1 MKKLSLSLLLLAATV
16 LTSAVQAQVIN
27 GDLNHNDN
35 LDVEDVTLL
44 IDGYL
49 TGETETVSPAVDPFM
64 EDNSR
69 IVGTWYQTKTNYT
82 TYNAD
87 GTFGNMGMEGYT
99 YKFLPFQGRILTFTP
114 DGQMQDATVLYL
126 TDEVM
131 YLRFAQNP
139 YGYNVYYRTLPPQ
152 PVNRITLSETQVG
165 MKVDESVQLTA
176 VVYPSD
182 ADNTE
187 VVWSSS
193 DENVVTVDKG
203 YVKAVGEGVATIT
216 CTAAD
221 GSGVQDVCFVTV
233 FSKTSNNG
241 YEYVDLGLPSGLK
254 WATMNVGANAPE
266 GYGDYFAWGETEPK
280 DYYDWSTYKWCEGS
294 DDTLTKYCTSSKY
307 GTVDN
312 KTTLKLSDDAAHA
325 NWGGTWRMPTL
336 DEIKELRYYC
346 SWEWITQKG
355 VEGHKVTGP
364 NGNSIFL
371 PAAGSRGDYGL
382 NDAGS
387 GGYYRSSSLYPGTD
401 YYAYFLYFYSGGA
414 GLYGSD
420 RNSGRS
426 VRAVCP

>member
-1 MKKLSLSLLLLAATV
+1 MKKIFSTLLLLAAIV
-16 LTSAVQAQVIN
+16 LSSTAQAQVIN

-49 TGETETVSPAVDPFM
+49 TGEKETITTAVDPFM

-114 DGQMQDATVLYL
+114 DGQMQDASVLYL

-176 VVYPSD
+176 IVYPSD
-182 ADNTE
+182 ADNTD
-187 VVWSSS
+187 VVWISS
-193 DENVVTVDKG
+193 DESVVTVDKG
-203 YVKAVGEGVATIT
+203 YVEAVGEGTATIT

-241 YEYVDLGLPSGLK
+241 HEYVDLGLSVK

-266 GYGDYFAWGETEPK
+266 GYGDYFAWGETKPK

-294 DDTLTKYCTSSKY
+294 ARTMTKYCTKSY
-307 GTVDN
+307 FGTVDN
-312 KTTLKLSDDAAHA
+312 KTVLEMSDDAARA
-325 NWGGTWRMPTL
+325 NWGGTWRMPTI
-336 DEIKELRYYC
+336 DEIKELLDNC
-346 SWEWITQKG
+346 HWEWTTRNDVNG
-355 VEGHKVTGP
+355 FKVTGP
-364 NGNSIFL
+364 NGASVFL
-371 PAAGSRGDYGL
+371 PAAGYRWHDSLDNSGYGL
-382 NDAGS
+382 
-387 GGYYRSSSLYPGTD
+387 YWSSSLYPSLD
-401 YYAYFLYFYSGGA
+401 DDAYYLSFDSGGA
-414 GLYGSD
+414 YWNSNYYRYG
-420 RNSGRS
+420 GHS